1 MTERD
6 VFIISDRTALTAE
19 TLSHSLLTQFPGLH
33 FTTRIKPFTDTL
45 EKVTKVVEEINSA
58 YTNSRNKPLVFC
70 TFADQAL
77 SRMIG
82 DSDCAFF
89 DFFSAFIGPME
100 TTLGERSSHSSG
112 SSHGVG
118 NRTQYATRI
127 DAVNYAMRADDGMY
141 TSGYARA
148 DIILVGVSR
157 AGKTPTSLYLA
168 MHFGIYAANYP
179 LVEEDLERQELV
191 KVLVPSRQKLFGLTI
206 NPERLQR
213 IRQERRSGGRYADI
227 RQCRQEVA
235 QVEALFRR
243 FGIPFVDTTA
253 MSIEEISTT
262 ILYQAN
268 LRRSQ
273 HV

>member
-19 TLSHSLLTQFPGLH
+19 TLSHSLLTQFPGIH
-33 FTTRIKPFTDTL
+33 FNTRIKPFTDTL
-45 EKVTKVVEEINSA
+45 EKVRAVVDEINITRQKSG
-58 YTNSRNKPLVFC
+58 NKPLVYC

-77 SRMIG
+77 SQMIG

-89 DFFSAFIGPME
+89 DFFRAFIDPME
-100 TTLGERSSHSSG
+100 NTLGTRSSHSSG

-118 NRTQYATRI
+118 DRTQYATRI

-179 LVEEDLERQELV
+179 LVEDDLERQELV
-191 KVLVPSRQKLFGLTI
+191 KVLIPSRHKLFGLTI

-213 IRQERRSGGRYADI
+213 IRQERRAGGRYADI

-243 FGIPFVDTTA
+243 FGIPFIDTTA

-262 ILYQAN
+262 ILYQSG
-268 LRRSQ
+268 LRRG
-273 HV
+273 

>member
-19 TLSHSLLTQFPGLH
+19 TLGHSLLTQFPGINFNMH
-33 FTTRIKPFTDTL
+33 IKPFTDTL
-45 EKVTKVVEEINSA
+45 AKVQAVVVEINTTKEQCGHS
-58 YTNSRNKPLVFC
+58 PLVFC
-70 TFADQAL
+70 TFADLTL
-77 SRMIG
+77 SKMIG
-82 DSDCAFF
+82 ESDCAFF
-89 DFFSAFIGPME
+89 DFFRAFIGPME
-100 TTLGERSSHSSG
+100 HTLEARSSHSSG

-118 NRTQYATRI
+118 DRTHYATRI

-141 TSGYARA
+141 TSGYSRA

-179 LVEEDLERQELV
+179 LVEEDLERHELA
-191 KVLVPSRQKLFGLTI
+191 KVLVPSRHKLFGLTI

-213 IRQERRSGGRYADI
+213 IRQERRAGGRYADI

-235 QVEALFRR
+235 QVEALFCR
-243 FGIPFVDTTA
+243 FGIPFIDTTA

-262 ILYQAN
+262 ILYQSG
-268 LRRSQ
+268 LRRG
-273 HV
+273 